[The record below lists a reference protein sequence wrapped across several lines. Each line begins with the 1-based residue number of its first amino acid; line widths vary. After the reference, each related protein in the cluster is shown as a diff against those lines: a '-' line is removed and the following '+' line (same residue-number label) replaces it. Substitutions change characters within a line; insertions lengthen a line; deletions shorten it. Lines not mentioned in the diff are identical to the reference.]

1 MKSSF
6 LRPAVALALALGLSA
21 CGGGK
26 AMFTL
31 GGNVGN
37 LVYPGLVLVNELD
50 STELAV
56 AAGAT
61 TFAFPQELEYGT
73 EFDVKIKSQPQHQ
86 TCELARGHDT
96 AGRMANITIFV
107 QCSLNVFTLGG
118 KVSGLTTDGLVLA
131 NGTTGG
137 TVTVPKN
144 AAAFTFPIPVPFGAS
159 YGVTVL
165 TQPAGQTCTVS
176 SGVGEMGDAKV
187 ENIQVDCTTSIGG

>member
-31 GGNVGN
+31 GGNVDN
-37 LVYPGLVLVNELD
+37 LVYPGLVLTNTLD

-61 TFAFPQELEYGT
+61 TFAFPKELEYGT
-73 EFDVKIKSQPQHQ
+73 EFNVEIKSQPQHQ
-86 TCELARGHDT
+86 NCELARGHDT
-96 AGRMANITIFV
+96 AGRMANIAIYV
-107 QCSLNVFTLGG
+107 QCRLNVYTVGG

-137 TVTVPKN
+137 TVAVQKN
-144 AAAFTFPIPVPFGAS
+144 AAAFVFPTPVPYGAS
-159 YGVTVL
+159 YGVTIL
-165 TQPAGQTCTVS
+165 TQPTGQTCTVS
-176 SGVGEMGDAKV
+176 NGVGEMGDAKV